1 VREDCPLVP
10 AVVAAIVLSTAAG
23 VWAEHR
29 WRERAGIGARRALLF
44 VLYVILPPATFF
56 NFARADIDRDA
67 GIGLGI
73 AIVALLLAA
82 AIAWLLASRVLRFRR
97 ATVGSVLSCTFVANT
112 GYLGYPLVAVLLG
125 LDALSEAVVY
135 DIVVASP
142 ALLLAAFSVGAAFG
156 ERAGEGAGERVRA
169 FFTRNPPL
177 YAALLALIAPDSLAP
192 DLLVDASRIA
202 IVAILPVGFF
212 AVGAALAEEADEGK
226 IGFPPRFD
234 APVATAVAVR
244 LVVAP
249 ALLYGLSAPFIELPD
264 TYLLL
269 AAMPCGLNTMIV
281 THAYGLDLRV
291 AAGAIAWSTAI
302 AIAAIVP
309 VAIVS

>member
-1 VREDCPLVP
+1 VP
-10 AVVAAIVLSTAAG
+10 AVVAAIVISTAAG

-44 VLYVILPPATFF
+44 VLYVVLPPATFF
-56 NFARADIDRDA
+56 NLARADIGRDA

-73 AIVALLLAA
+73 AVLALLLAA
-82 AIAWLLASRVLRFRR
+82 AIAWFLASRVLRFRR
-97 ATVGSVLSCTFVANT
+97 ATVGSVLSCVFVANT

-125 LDALSEAVVY
+125 FDALSEAVVY

-156 ERAGEGAGERVRA
+156 DRAGEGVGERVRA

-177 YAALLALIAPDSLAP
+177 YAAILALIAPDALAP
-192 DLLVDASRIA
+192 DVLVDASRIA

-212 AVGAALAEEADEGK
+212 AVGAALAEEAEEGK
-226 IGFPPRFD
+226 VGFPPRFD
-234 APVATAVAVR
+234 PPVATAVGVR
-244 LVVAP
+244 LLLAP
-249 ALLYGLSAPFIELPD
+249 ALLYGLAAPFIELPD

-309 VAIVS
+309 VSIIA

>member
-1 VREDCPLVP
+1 VP
-10 AVVAAIVLSTAAG
+10 AVVAAIVISTAAG

-29 WRERAGIGARRALLF
+29 WRERAGIGARRAMLF
-44 VLYVILPPATFF
+44 VLYFVLPPATFF
-56 NFARADIDRDA
+56 NLARADIGRDA

-82 AIAWLLASRVLRFRR
+82 AIAWFLASRVLRFRR
-97 ATVGSVLSCTFVANT
+97 ATVGSVLSCVFVANT

-125 LDALSEAVVY
+125 FDALSEAVVY

-156 ERAGEGAGERVRA
+156 DRAGEGVGERVRA

-177 YAALLALIAPDSLAP
+177 YAAILALVAPDALAP
-192 DLLVDASRIA
+192 DVLVDASRIA
-202 IVAILPVGFF
+202 IVAVLPVGFF
-212 AVGAALAEEADEGK
+212 AVGAALAEESEEGK
-226 IGFPPRFD
+226 VGFPPRFD
-234 APVATAVAVR
+234 SPVATAVGVR
-244 LVVAP
+244 LLLAP
-249 ALLYGLSAPFIELPD
+249 ALLYGLAAPFIELPD

-269 AAMPCGLNTMIV
+269 AAMPCGLNTMVV

-309 VAIVS
+309 VSIIA

>member
-1 VREDCPLVP
+1 VP

-56 NFARADIDRDA
+56 NLARAEIDRDA

-73 AIVALLLAA
+73 AVIALLLSA
-82 AIAWLLASRVLRFRR
+82 AIAWLLAARVLRLRR

-142 ALLLAAFSVGAAFG
+142 SLLLAAFSVGAAFG
-156 ERAGEGAGERVRA
+156 DRAGETIGERVRA

-177 YAALLALIAPDSLAP
+177 YAAILAIIAPDALAP

-212 AVGAALAEEADEGK
+212 AVGAALAEEAEEGQ

-234 APVATAVAVR
+234 APVAAAVGVR
-244 LVVAP
+244 LLLAP
-249 ALLYGLSAPFIELPD
+249 ALLYGLSAPFIDVPD